1 MYFCRPYNV
10 VPIENIIK
18 ICYNTFIYAN
28 KLIRKEIVSELE
40 SNYEYLKDCVRYKE
54 VIENDLENEIKTC
67 EYKEEK
73 ELINDLKLD
82 LVRVENTID
91 DLKLEIQA
99 CLELLLKY

>member
-1 MYFCRPYNV
+1 ML
-10 VPIENIIK
+10 NIK
-18 ICYNTFIYAN
+18 N

-67 EYKEEK
+67 EYQEDKEIISE
-73 ELINDLKLD
+73 LKLD

>member
-1 MYFCRPYNV
+1 MFNL
-10 VPIENIIK
+10 K
-18 ICYNTFIYAN
+18 N

-54 VIENDLENEIKTC
+54 VIENDLEIEIKTY
-67 EYKEEK
+67 EDKEDK
-73 ELINDLKLD
+73 EFISELKLD

>member
-1 MYFCRPYNV
+1 MF
-10 VPIENIIK
+10 NIK
-18 ICYNTFIYAN
+18 N

-40 SNYEYLKDCVRYKE
+40 SNYDYLKECVRYKE

-67 EYKEEK
+67 EYKEDK
-73 ELINDLKLD
+73 ELISELKLD

>member
-1 MYFCRPYNV
+1 ML
-10 VPIENIIK
+10 NIK
-18 ICYNTFIYAN
+18 N

-67 EYKEEK
+67 EDKEDK

-82 LVRVENTID
+82 LARVENTID

>member
-1 MYFCRPYNV
+1 ML
-10 VPIENIIK
+10 NIK
-18 ICYNTFIYAN
+18 N

-54 VIENDLENEIKTC
+54 LIENDLENEIKTC
-67 EYKEEK
+67 EDKEDK
-73 ELINDLKLD
+73 EVISELKLD
-82 LVRVENTID
+82 LARLENTID

>member
-1 MYFCRPYNV
+1 MFNL
-10 VPIENIIK
+10 K
-18 ICYNTFIYAN
+18 N

-54 VIENDLENEIKTC
+54 VIENDLVNEIKTC
-67 EYKEEK
+67 EYQEDK
-73 ELINDLKLD
+73 ELISELKLD
-82 LVRVENTID
+82 LVRIENTID

>member
-1 MYFCRPYNV
+1 ML
-10 VPIENIIK
+10 NIK
-18 ICYNTFIYAN
+18 N

-40 SNYEYLKDCVRYKE
+40 SNYDYLKDCVRYKE

-67 EYKEEK
+67 EDKEDK
-73 ELINDLKLD
+73 ELISELKLD
-82 LVRVENTID
+82 LARVENTID

>member
-1 MYFCRPYNV
+1 ML
-10 VPIENIIK
+10 NIK
-18 ICYNTFIYAN
+18 N

-40 SNYEYLKDCVRYKE
+40 SNYEYLKECVRYKE

-67 EYKEEK
+67 EYQEDKEIISE
-73 ELINDLKLD
+73 LKLD

-91 DLKLEIQA
+91 DLKLEIKA

>member
-1 MYFCRPYNV
+1 ML
-10 VPIENIIK
+10 NIKNK
-18 ICYNTFIYAN
+18 I
-28 KLIRKEIVSELE
+28 IRKEIVSELE

-54 VIENDLENEIKTC
+54 IIENDLENEIKTC
-67 EYKEEK
+67 EDKEDK
-73 ELINDLKLD
+73 EIISELKLD

>member
-1 MYFCRPYNV
+1 ML
-10 VPIENIIK
+10 NIK
-18 ICYNTFIYAN
+18 N

-67 EYKEEK
+67 EDKEDK
-73 ELINDLKLD
+73 EIISELKLD

>member
-1 MYFCRPYNV
+1 ML
-10 VPIENIIK
+10 NIK
-18 ICYNTFIYAN
+18 N

-54 VIENDLENEIKTC
+54 VIENDLVNEIKTC
-67 EYKEEK
+67 EYQEDKEIISE
-73 ELINDLKLD
+73 LKLD

>member
-1 MYFCRPYNV
+1 MFNL
-10 VPIENIIK
+10 K
-18 ICYNTFIYAN
+18 N

-54 VIENDLENEIKTC
+54 VIENDLENEIRTC
-67 EYKEEK
+67 EDKEDK
-73 ELINDLKLD
+73 ELISELKLD

>member
-1 MYFCRPYNV
+1 ML
-10 VPIENIIK
+10 NIK
-18 ICYNTFIYAN
+18 N

-54 VIENDLENEIKTC
+54 VIENDLEYEIKTC
-67 EYKEEK
+67 EYQEDK
-73 ELINDLKLD
+73 ELISELKLD
-82 LVRVENTID
+82 LARVENTID

>member
-1 MYFCRPYNV
+1 ML
-10 VPIENIIK
+10 NIK
-18 ICYNTFIYAN
+18 N

-67 EYKEEK
+67 EDKEDK
-73 ELINDLKLD
+73 ELISELKLD
-82 LVRVENTID
+82 LARVENTID

>member
-1 MYFCRPYNV
+1 ML
-10 VPIENIIK
+10 NIK
-18 ICYNTFIYAN
+18 N

-54 VIENDLENEIKTC
+54 VIENDLETEIKTC
-67 EYKEEK
+67 EYQEDKEIISE
-73 ELINDLKLD
+73 LKLD

-91 DLKLEIQA
+91 DLKLEIKA

>member
-1 MYFCRPYNV
+1 ML
-10 VPIENIIK
+10 NIK
-18 ICYNTFIYAN
+18 N

-54 VIENDLENEIKTC
+54 VIENDLVNEIKTC
-67 EYKEEK
+67 EDKDDK
-73 ELINDLKLD
+73 ELISELKLD

>member
-1 MYFCRPYNV
+1 MF
-10 VPIENIIK
+10 NIKNK
-18 ICYNTFIYAN
+18 I
-28 KLIRKEIVSELE
+28 IRKEIVNELE

-67 EYKEEK
+67 EYQEDK
-73 ELINDLKLD
+73 ELISELKLD
-82 LVRVENTID
+82 LARVENTID

>member
-1 MYFCRPYNV
+1 MFNLK
-10 VPIENIIK
+10 NK
-18 ICYNTFIYAN
+18 I
-28 KLIRKEIVSELE
+28 IRKEIVSELE

-67 EYKEEK
+67 EDKEDK
-73 ELINDLKLD
+73 ELISELKLD